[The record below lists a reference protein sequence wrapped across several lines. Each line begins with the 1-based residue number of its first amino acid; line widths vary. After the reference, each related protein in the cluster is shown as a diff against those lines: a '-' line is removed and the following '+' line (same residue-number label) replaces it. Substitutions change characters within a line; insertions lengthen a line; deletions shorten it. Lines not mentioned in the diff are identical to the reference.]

1 MSIDSHLLH
10 TCTIQRA
17 TLTKDALNAEVKTWG
32 LLAIG
37 VRGRLV
43 IKTQRVGD
51 TAFAERPVVTSHRWL
66 ISPGVDVRQGDRIV
80 EIADETG
87 AVDAG
92 PFQIMEVM
100 KRRGRAVKHISLLL
114 ERTGQDG
121 A

>member
-17 TLTKDALNAEVKTWG
+17 TLTKDALNAEIRTWTT
-32 LLAIG
+32 LSSG

-43 IKTQRVGD
+43 IKAQRVSD
-51 TAFAERPVVTSHRWL
+51 TAFAERPVITSHRWL
-66 ISPGVDVRQGDRIV
+66 IGPGVDVQQGDRLINIV
-80 EIADETG
+80 DETG
-87 AVDAG
+87 ATDPG
-92 PFQIMEVM
+92 PFAIREVM

-121 A
+121 G

>member
-1 MSIDSHLLH
+1 MSVDSHLIM

-17 TLTKDALNAEVKTWG
+17 VTTQDALNAEVKTW
-32 LLAIG
+32 AIWLSG

-51 TAFAERPVVTSHRWL
+51 TAFAERPVITTHRWL
-66 ISPGVDVRQGDRIV
+66 MSPGVDVKQGDRIID
-80 EIADETG
+80 IADETG

-92 PFQIMEVM
+92 PFTILEVM